1 MNQLTYYHSP
11 VGHISIEATENAITK
26 IHFIDNLTGNFTGN
40 LVNNSIEN
48 SKIIDTELANKSSEV
63 IQKCVQEL
71 DLYFAGKLQ
80 QFTVPLQTQ
89 GTDFQ
94 KVVWAELQNIPFGK
108 TISYLELARRLGN
121 EKVIRAAGT
130 ANGKNPI
137 AIIIPCHRVIGS
149 DGTLVGYA
157 GGLWRKKHLLDLEN
171 ALPKGIFD

>member
-1 MNQLTYYHSP
+1 MKELSYYHSP
-11 VGHISIEATENAITK
+11 VGNISIEATENAITK
-26 IHFIDNLTGNFTGN
+26 IHFMDN
-40 LVNNSIEN
+40 LVNNSVGNSIEN
-48 SKIIDTELANKSSEV
+48 TQGINKEFSEV

-71 DLYFAGKLQ
+71 DLYFTGKLK

-157 GGLWRKKHLLDLEN
+157 GGLWRKKQLLDLEN